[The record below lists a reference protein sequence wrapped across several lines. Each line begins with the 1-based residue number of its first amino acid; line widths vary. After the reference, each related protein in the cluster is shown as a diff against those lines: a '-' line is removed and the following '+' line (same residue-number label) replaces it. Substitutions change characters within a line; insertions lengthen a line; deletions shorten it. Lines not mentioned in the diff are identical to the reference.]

1 MKVESGHD
9 NIKQIVDIHKTNEDL
24 SAQLL
29 SKVEQNKNLEAR
41 IKELETSVEDQKVA
55 YEVLLD
61 QISDATQK
69 ESELQGKNDQLEAS
83 QTDLTKERDELL
95 EKCKDLEAESKKI
108 QKQLDKM
115 IKEQQRNSIG
125 SDGDEYSSVA
135 EMKESLKH
143 AREMLSQFLQKLPY
157 S

>member
-1 MKVESGHD
+1 M
-9 NIKQIVDIHKTNEDL
+9 
-24 SAQLL
+24 
-29 SKVEQNKNLEAR
+29 
-41 IKELETSVEDQKVA
+41 
-55 YEVLLD
+55 
-61 QISDATQK
+61 
-69 ESELQGKNDQLEAS
+69 EAS
-83 QTDLTKERDELL
+83 KTDLTKERDELS
-95 EKCKDLEAESKKI
+95 EKCKDLEAESRKL

-143 AREMLSQFLQKLPY
+143 AREMLNQFLQKLPY

>member
-1 MKVESGHD
+1 M
-9 NIKQIVDIHKTNEDL
+9 
-24 SAQLL
+24 
-29 SKVEQNKNLEAR
+29 
-41 IKELETSVEDQKVA
+41 
-55 YEVLLD
+55 
-61 QISDATQK
+61 
-69 ESELQGKNDQLEAS
+69 EAS
-83 QTDLTKERDELL
+83 KTDLTKERDELS
-95 EKCKDLEAESKKI
+95 EKCKDLEAESRKL